1 MRKGQVMKQHMALIL
16 MQLLSKKRQRKLTVA
31 EFLETG
37 KRSHE
42 RPFIIIFQMGC
53 VVCLDGH

>member
-31 EFLETG
+31 EFLEQAEVSRTTFYY
-37 KRSHE
+37 HF
-42 RPFIIIFQMGC
+42 PMGC
-53 VVCLDGH
+53 VVC